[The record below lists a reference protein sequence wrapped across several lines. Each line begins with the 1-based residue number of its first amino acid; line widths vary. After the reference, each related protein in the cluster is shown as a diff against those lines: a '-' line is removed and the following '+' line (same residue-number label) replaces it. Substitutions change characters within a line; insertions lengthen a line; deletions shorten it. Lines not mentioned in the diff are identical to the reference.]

1 LDSSTALVAAASG
14 LEPLMMGTKNK
25 HLKDSLVAQ
34 ISASVY
40 YKATVMSKLTSNK
53 NFQNKFST
61 VIFNQI
67 EKDFGEYIDA
77 KARTTPL
84 ALHHVYEW
92 KKAGDKEARLFELNK
107 LPQDGLSFQLTYN
120 FKLSKSMVPT
130 KKGKHT
136 HVFANKASVMESG
149 VPVVIAPR
157 SSERIVFEVSGD
169 TVFMPKGASVTVS
182 KPGGVRVK
190 DSFKVAYKYF
200 FTGDLVNQSIKRS
213 GFQRLFNSS
222 ISKALGLPSDIRRVR
237 YSFSPNSVRSQAD
250 FALSSAFGGMS

>member
-1 LDSSTALVAAASG
+1 MYANQSG
-14 LEPLMMGTKNK
+14 P
-25 HLKDSLVAQ
+25 LKDSTVAQ
-34 ISASVY
+34 ISAFVY
-40 YKATVMSKLTSNK
+40 YEAAVVSKLTTNAQFRALFTK
-53 NFQNKFST
+53 T
-61 VIFNQI
+61 IFDQI
-67 EKDFGEYIDA
+67 NTDFGNYVDA
-77 KARTTPL
+77 LARSKPKS
-84 ALHHVYEW
+84 LHHVYEW
-92 KKAGDKEARLFELNK
+92 KKSGNKTARLFKLNK
-107 LPQDGLSFQLTYN
+107 ISEDGLSFRLNYE
-120 FKLSKSMVPT
+120 FIPSRSMVPSS
-130 KKGKHT
+130 GGRRRHM
-136 HVFANKASVMESG
+136 FANKASVMESG

-250 FALSSAFGGMS
+250 FALSSAFGGMG

>member
-1 LDSSTALVAAASG
+1 
-14 LEPLMMGTKNK
+14 MMGTRNK

-34 ISASVY
+34 ISAAVY

-67 EKDFGEYIDA
+67 EKDFSEYIDA

-169 TVFMPKGASVTVS
+169 TVFMPKGASVTVR

-190 DSFKVAYKYF
+190 DSFKTAYKYF

-250 FALSSAFGGMS
+250 FALSSAFGGMG